1 MQTWI
6 DDDKPTAELARPR
19 TVTVISLLVGASGIF
34 SYLAAYALTNA
45 LTAAGAVA
53 QWPPG
58 EDPRPRRMLICFV
71 TLMMVFGIAA
81 GGFRWI
87 SQRQLHSIDRM
98 EED

>member
-6 DDDKPTAELARPR
+6 DEDKPTAEIARPR
-19 TVTVISLLVGASGIF
+19 TVTVISLLAAAAGIF

-53 QWPPG
+53 PWPPDH
-58 EDPRPRRMLICFV
+58 DPRPRRLLFCFV
-71 TLMMVFGIAA
+71 TLMVIFGIAA
-81 GGFRWI
+81 AAFRWI